1 MSPRPRAEDAKD
13 NQYRLRMSDAELKKL
28 DFCCEK
34 LNKTKAEILREGLE
48 FMYQKAQ
55 NGHENGI

>member
-1 MSPRPRAEDAKD
+1 MSPRHRSEESKR

-34 LNKTKAEILREGLE
+34 LNLTKSEVIRAGIET
-48 FMYQKAQ
+48 MYQEALKK
-55 NGHENGI
+55 